1 MTSRLVALLCV
12 GVLLGGCA
20 VNRSEIN
27 VGVDKSQP
35 AAAATVPV
43 KLVNVT
49 DKRRFELNP
58 RRPSIPS
65 LKNGE
70 INDSKITKR
79 AIARKRNSYGMAMGD
94 VLLPPG
100 RTVEDLAREALVK
113 ALNEAGYRVLK
124 PSDPGYQ
131 AAPALSADIHEFWS
145 WVTPGFTE
153 IAMEFKAD
161 VRLIGD
167 WPAAVDKRTV
177 RGYARVTGF
186 AGTESMW
193 QETINKGIDNFVGSM
208 KGVLLRPEDWK
219 PPMKPTS

>member
-1 MTSRLVALLCV
+1 MTRPLVALLCL

-27 VGVDKSQP
+27 VGVEKSKP
-35 AAAATVPV
+35 SVAATVPV
-43 KLVNVT
+43 KLVDVT
-49 DKRRFELNP
+49 DKRQFALNP

-70 INDSKITKR
+70 IDNPAITKR

-100 RTVEDLAREALVK
+100 RTVEDVVREALVK
-113 ALNEAGYRVLK
+113 SLNDAGYRVLSQ
-124 PSDPGYQ
+124 SDPGYA
-131 AAPALSADIHEFWS
+131 AAPALSAEIDQFWS
-145 WVTPGFTE
+145 WFSPGFAE
-153 IAMEFKAD
+153 IAMEFKAE

-167 WPAAVDKRTV
+167 WPTAVNQRTV
-177 RGYARVTGF
+177 NGYARVTGF

-193 QETINKGIDNFVGSM
+193 QETINKGIDNFIQSL
-208 KGVLLRPEDWK
+208 KGVLVRPEDWK
-219 PPMKPTS
+219 PSMKPTS